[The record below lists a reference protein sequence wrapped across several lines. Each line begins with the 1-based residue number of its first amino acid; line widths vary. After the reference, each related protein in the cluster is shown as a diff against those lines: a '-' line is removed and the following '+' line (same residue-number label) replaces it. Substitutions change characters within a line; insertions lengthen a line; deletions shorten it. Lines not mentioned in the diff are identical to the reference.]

1 MSVQSFATCIHSRQ
15 LIWNLCHARVS
26 HRGLRPAKEEDND
39 GNHGNDLE
47 GNKNGQHFV
56 FPSPKNSTPLAV
68 SGMWKLRMYLRGL
81 ILFWVYDGSAGQK
94 RTMVLYEKTL
104 KMVMVGIK
112 LAGNPFLRPLHKLA
126 AELLEVI

>member
-1 MSVQSFATCIHSRQ
+1 
-15 LIWNLCHARVS
+15 
-26 HRGLRPAKEEDND
+26 
-39 GNHGNDLE
+39 
-47 GNKNGQHFV
+47 
-56 FPSPKNSTPLAV
+56 
-68 SGMWKLRMYLRGL
+68 MYLRGL
-81 ILFWVYDGSAGQK
+81 ILFWVYDRSAVQK

>member
-1 MSVQSFATCIHSRQ
+1 
-15 LIWNLCHARVS
+15 
-26 HRGLRPAKEEDND
+26 
-39 GNHGNDLE
+39 
-47 GNKNGQHFV
+47 
-56 FPSPKNSTPLAV
+56 
-68 SGMWKLRMYLRGL
+68 MWKLRMYLRGL

>member
-1 MSVQSFATCIHSRQ
+1 
-15 LIWNLCHARVS
+15 
-26 HRGLRPAKEEDND
+26 
-39 GNHGNDLE
+39 
-47 GNKNGQHFV
+47 
-56 FPSPKNSTPLAV
+56 
-68 SGMWKLRMYLRGL
+68 MYLRGL